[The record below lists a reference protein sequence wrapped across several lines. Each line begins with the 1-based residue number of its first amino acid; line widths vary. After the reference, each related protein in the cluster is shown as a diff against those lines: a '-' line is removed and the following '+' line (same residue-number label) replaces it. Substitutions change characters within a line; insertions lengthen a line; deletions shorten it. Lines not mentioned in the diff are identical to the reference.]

1 MSIIHDSQDAIVIQD
16 VVKSFRKRTIRGEYT
31 TFKSELVRWLRGQRQ
46 PRQKQFI
53 EALRGI
59 NLRIPKGKT
68 MAILGRNGSG
78 KSTLLKLITGIYG
91 PTTGKIDVHG
101 RISALLDLG
110 AGFHPDFSGR
120 ENILIN
126 GIILGMTRA
135 EVKAKMDDII
145 AFSELGEFIDEPVR
159 TYSSGMYMRLAFSV
173 ATHVD
178 PDILIVDEILA
189 VGDEHFSKKSLA
201 KMLEFKR
208 QGKTI
213 VLVTHDLST
222 VERWC
227 DLAAWI
233 DGGRIRRVGTPAEV
247 AQEYRQ
253 AVALAEEQSMVMQPP
268 ALSED
273 GGGLPQVAPPAQPE
287 SGPRVSADQ
296 RSGSFK
302 LEVSRLRLLGAGGV
316 ERAEL
321 DTEEPLEV
329 SLDFASKEPLS
340 GVHFEVVFRRED
352 GVQVYTT
359 GTRGA
364 KLALPSPLPERGNV
378 RLKLA
383 RLGLLPGS
391 YFVDV
396 CARGAQDEVLDSQRG
411 LHGLKVSSPGAEGG
425 LVRPVHE
432 WSFEA
437 EAVSPA
443 REARAQILA

>member
-1 MSIIHDSQDAIVIQD
+1 MSMHESQDAIVIRD
-16 VVKSFRKRTIRGEYT
+16 VVKSFRKKTIRGEYT

-46 PRQKQFI
+46 PKQKLFI
-53 EALRGI
+53 DGPARHQP
-59 NLRIPKGKT
+59 RIPKGKT
-68 MAILGRNGSG
+68 VGIIGRNGSG
-78 KSTLLKLITGIYG
+78 KSTLLKLITGIYA
-91 PTTGKIDVHG
+91 PTTGKIDVNG

-126 GIILGMTRA
+126 GIILGMSRA
-135 EVKAKMDDII
+135 EVRAKMDDII

-189 VGDEHFSKKSLA
+189 VGDEHFAKKSIA
-201 KMLEFKR
+201 KMTEFKQ

-213 VLVTHDLST
+213 VLVTHDLGT

-253 AVALAEEQSMVMQPP
+253 AVALAEQQSMVMQPP

-273 GGGLPQVAPPAQPE
+273 GGGLPQVAEAVGPV
-287 SGPRVSADQ
+287 SGPQASPQQ
-296 RSGSFK
+296 RSGSFQ
-302 LEVSRLRLLGAGGV
+302 LEISQTRLLGAGGE

-329 SLDFASKEPLS
+329 SLDFLSKAPLS

-352 GVQVYTT
+352 GSQVYTT

-364 KLALPSPLPERGNV
+364 ELELPSPLPQQGSL
-378 RLKLA
+378 RLRLA
-383 RLGLLPGS
+383 RLSLLPGN

-396 CARGAQDEVLDSQRG
+396 CARGTKDEVLDSQRG
-411 LHGLKVSSPGAEGG
+411 LHRLKISSPSSEGG

-432 WSFEA
+432 WSFEPH
-437 EAVSPA
+437 AVSPLV
-443 REARAQILA
+443 REEQRKVIA